1 MDISVVRFKLDIRA
15 PKSEKGDVAMTDDD
29 IIDYV
34 LRFEGGFTNNPSDHG
49 GPTNFGITAADYGR
63 FLGLKGP
70 ASAEQVSNMSRNE
83 AITIYKRDYI
93 AQPGFGPITDG
104 TVKLTVVDAGVLF
117 GTSRSTRWLQQAL
130 NIKVDGAMGTDTLGA
145 LSACTDLPKLA
156 RAILALRFGAIAD
169 IVAKDRTQIIFL
181 RGWVSR
187 ATSLL
192 NML

>member
-1 MDISVVRFKLDIRA
+1 
-15 PKSEKGDVAMTDDD
+15 MTDDD

-63 FLGLKGP
+63 FLGLHGP
-70 ASAEQVSNMSRNE
+70 ASAEQISNMSRND
-83 AITIYKRDYI
+83 AIAIYKRDYI
-93 AQPGFGPITDG
+93 ALPGFGPITDG
-104 TVKLTVVDAGVLF
+104 TIKLTVVDAGVLF

-130 NIKVDGAMGTDTLGA
+130 QIKADGIMGTDTLGA
-145 LSACTDLPKLA
+145 LSACTDPPKLA
-156 RAILALRFGAIAD
+156 RAMLALRFGAIAD
-169 IVAKDRTQIIFL
+169 IVAKDQSQIIFL